1 MYMYHITCRA
11 CKFQQLLMYYNL
23 VLFLLGFSIVGLRKQ
38 EAMQAYIHVAQ
49 FLEHVHIT
57 TYLILDCAGLYM
69 YTYMTT
75 CMCKH

>member
-1 MYMYHITCRA
+1 MV
-11 CKFQQLLMYYNL
+11 Q
-23 VLFLLGFSIVGLRKQ
+23 KQ
-38 EAMQAYIHVAQ
+38 EAMQAYIHVHVAQ

-69 YTYMTT
+69 YMTT